1 MPKGIDGGLPNKLS
15 TSGCK
20 ATALR
25 ARLDR
30 RSRSFV
36 ARNSRSFVARKE
48 RCQGDRKICHPTTP
62 GTRRCE
68 RKSGNQS
75 DEPTRTTLS

>member
-1 MPKGIDGGLPNKLS
+1 MPKAIDGGLPNKLS

-20 ATALR
+20 ATALS
-25 ARLDR
+25 ARWDG
-30 RSRSFV
+30 RSRY
-36 ARNSRSFVARKE
+36 FVARKE
-48 RCQGDRKICHPTTP
+48 RSEGDRKICLPTTP

-68 RKSGNQS
+68 RKSGNQL